1 MRTLYLAS
9 TFVTVDTDTARTP
22 QRFIPP
28 AVIVHS
34 IERNKGNLHF
44 SYICIYGRE
53 IKTYKPVD
61 KDEHF

>member
-1 MRTLYLAS
+1 MPLKRHIALT
-9 TFVTVDTDTARTP
+9 
-22 QRFIPP
+22 
-28 AVIVHS
+28 VIVHS